1 MKNIKIIALI
11 IIVLITFTACSK
23 NKSNT
28 NNGATDQSQPNNQG
42 DSTSATAVERPNI
55 PDGTNYN
62 GYQFKILA
70 KHFGTTTESEVS
82 AEQENGEPLNDALYK
97 RNSTVESLLNIK
109 ISQVTSTDSNLV
121 SYVEKIVQSGDTS
134 SFDAMC
140 VQDYDNIDLLQAG
153 DLVNLY
159 TVPNIDLQ
167 KPWWDQ
173 KTVKDLSYKGDKLY
187 SVNGDICW
195 YDKYSLMVV
204 YFNKNLFDQNGLAYP
219 YQDVLD
225 GKWTLDKFSQL
236 IKGFTKDVNGDGILD
251 QEDQW
256 GMLENTDAT
265 YHFTVGAGESIA
277 SVNANGVPVIN
288 SQTPRHLQ
296 VVEAFGNLFS
306 DKNNVLIAQSG
317 QMPNVADQWTD
328 GLFYVFRN
336 GRGLM
341 MAEMVGTIPTFRD
354 MQDDFGILPQPKLD
368 ESQSEY
374 YTFTSG
380 GWASSYSIPITN
392 PDLDRTGMILETM
405 AGYSSDTIIP
415 ALIDVSLKSKFVRD
429 EQSAKMLE
437 IVFATKKYD
446 WCERFRWG
454 GIYDAYAAVTKDGF
468 GNFVSAVEKLMPQA
482 QASLDKTIATLDS
495 LN

>member
-1 MKNIKIIALI
+1 MKNIKLIVLI
-11 IIVLITFTACSK
+11 IIVFITFTFAACSQ
-23 NKSNT
+23 NSSGN
-28 NNGATDQSQPNNQG
+28 NNGSSDQSQSQANNAE
-42 DSTSATAVERPNI
+42 STTAERPNI
-55 PDGTNYN
+55 PDGTNYG

-70 KHFGTTTESEVS
+70 KHFGTTTESEVY
-82 AEQENGEPLNDALYK
+82 AEQENGEPMNDALYK
-97 RNSTVESLLNIK
+97 RNNTVEGLLNIK
-109 ISQVTSTDSNLV
+109 ISEIKTSESDLV
-121 SYVEKIVQSGDTS
+121 QYVKKTVQAGDAA
-134 SFDAMC
+134 FDAVC
-140 VQDYDNIDLLQAG
+140 IPDYDNIDLLQAG
-153 DLVNLY
+153 NLVNLY
-159 TVPNIDLQ
+159 TVPNIDLT

-173 KTVKDLSYKGDKLY
+173 KAVKDLSYKGSKLY
-187 SVNGDICW
+187 SANGDICW

-204 YFNKNLFDQNGLAYP
+204 YFNKNLFDKNGLTYP

-236 IKGFTKDVNGDGILD
+236 IKGFTKDVNGDGILN

-265 YHFTVGAGESIA
+265 YHFTVGGGESIA
-277 SVNANGVPVIN
+277 SVNSDGVPVIN
-288 SQTPRHLQ
+288 SLTERHLN
-296 VVEAFGNLFS
+296 VVQAFGNLFS

-317 QMPNVADQWTD
+317 QMPDVADQWTD

-341 MAEMVGTIPTFRD
+341 MAEMVGTVPTFRD
-354 MQDDFGILPQPKLD
+354 MQDDFGLLPQPKYD
-368 ESQSEY
+368 ESQPEY
-374 YTFTSG
+374 CTFTSG
-380 GWASSYSIPITN
+380 GWASSYSIPITSS
-392 PDLDRTGMILETM
+392 DIARTGMILETM

-415 ALIDVSLKSKFVRD
+415 ALIDVSLKSKFARD

-454 GIYDAYAAVTKDGF
+454 GIYNAYGDVTKNGF
-468 GNFVSAVEKLMPQA
+468 GNFVSSVEKLMPQA
-482 QASLDKTIATLDS
+482 QASLDKTISTLDS